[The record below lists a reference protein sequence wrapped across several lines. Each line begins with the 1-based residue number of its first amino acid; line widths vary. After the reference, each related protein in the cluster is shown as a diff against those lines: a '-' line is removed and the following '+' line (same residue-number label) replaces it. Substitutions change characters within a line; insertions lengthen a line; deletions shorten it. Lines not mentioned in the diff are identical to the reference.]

1 MIVTTV
7 RYQLLLVPPDT
18 VHNLILLTEKYQP
31 NSQRTSQLLI
41 SDGYSA
47 AQLVRKDG
55 EFEMINLI

>member
-31 NSQRTSQLLI
+31 NSQRAAQLLI

-55 EFEMINLI
+55 EF